1 MTSHIAFGGI
11 VAALGCWATA
21 SNASEPIVFIVSH
34 HTLDYA
40 KTACEHALSKEPEAA
55 KPVPE
60 ETVAAAIA
68 CRTVRDPR
76 ELGRRLENDMV
87 EALAVE
93 PLCFHVTVVKDPDRN
108 YDPGSSAASR
118 ANDAIRRKKPFW
130 DLHLDYRPGSKVFGW
145 HLFPNDAGP
154 KSSGPLVSGE
164 GTKTEAASQICS
176 VASGRGAIRKD

>member
-1 MTSHIAFGGI
+1 MTGHIAFGAI

-34 HTLDYA
+34 QNLDFA
-40 KTACEHALSKEPEAA
+40 KTACEHVLSREPEAKA
-55 KPVPE
+55 ILD
-60 ETVAAAIA
+60 ETVAAAIE

-76 ELGRRLENDMV
+76 ELGRRLENDVV
-87 EALAVE
+87 EALVAE

-108 YDPGSSAASR
+108 YDAGSSAASR
-118 ANDAIRRKKPFW
+118 ANYAIRQKKPFW

-145 HLFPNDAGP
+145 HLFPNDAGL
-154 KSSGPLVSGE
+154 KSSGPSVSGE
-164 GTKTEAASQICS
+164 GTKTEAASEICS

>member
-1 MTSHIAFGGI
+1 MASPIAFGGI
-11 VAALGCWATA
+11 VAALGCWAAA

-34 HTLDYA
+34 HNLDYA
-40 KTACEHALSKEPEAA
+40 KTACEHVLSMEPEAA
-55 KPVPE
+55 KAILE
-60 ETVAAAIA
+60 ETVAAAIE

-76 ELGRRLENDMV
+76 ELGRRLENDVV
-87 EALAVE
+87 EALAAE

-108 YDPGSSAASR
+108 YDAGSTAASR
-118 ANDAIRRKKPFW
+118 ANYAIRQKKPFW

-164 GTKTEAASQICS
+164 GTKTEAARRICI

>member
-1 MTSHIAFGGI
+1 MTSHIAFGAI
-11 VAALGCWATA
+11 VAALGRWAAA

-34 HTLDYA
+34 HNLDFA
-40 KTACEHALSKEPEAA
+40 KTACEHVLSMEPEAA
-55 KPVPE
+55 KAILD
-60 ETVAAAIA
+60 ETVAAAIE
-68 CRTVRDPR
+68 CRTVRDSR
-76 ELGRRLENDMV
+76 ELGRRLENDVV

-108 YDPGSSAASR
+108 YDAGSSAASR
-118 ANDAIRRKKPFW
+118 ANYAIRQKKPFW

-145 HLFPNDAGP
+145 HLFPNDAGL

-164 GTKTEAASQICS
+164 GTKTEAANQICS

>member
-1 MTSHIAFGGI
+1 MTSHIAFGGV
-11 VAALGCWATA
+11 VAALGCWAAA

-34 HTLDYA
+34 QNLDFA
-40 KTACEHALSKEPEAA
+40 KTACEHVLSMEPDAA
-55 KPVPE
+55 KAILD
-60 ETVAAAIA
+60 ETVAAAIE

-76 ELGRRLENDMV
+76 ELGRRLENDVV

-108 YDPGSSAASR
+108 YDAGSSAASR
-118 ANDAIRRKKPFW
+118 ANLAVRKKNPFW

-176 VASGRGAIRKD
+176 VASGRGAIRKN

>member
-1 MTSHIAFGGI
+1 MTSHIAILGI
-11 VAALGCWATA
+11 VAALGCWAAA

-34 HTLDYA
+34 HNLDYA
-40 KTACEHALSKEPEAA
+40 KTACEHALSMEPEAA
-55 KPVPE
+55 KAIPE
-60 ETVAAAIA
+60 ETVAAAIE

-76 ELGRRLENDMV
+76 ELGRRLENDLE

-108 YDPGSSAASR
+108 YDAGSTAASR
-118 ANDAIRRKKPFW
+118 ANYAIRQKKPFW

-145 HLFPNDAGP
+145 HLFPNDAGL

-164 GTKTEAASQICS
+164 GTKTEVARQICIA
-176 VASGRGAIRKD
+176 ASGRGAIRKD